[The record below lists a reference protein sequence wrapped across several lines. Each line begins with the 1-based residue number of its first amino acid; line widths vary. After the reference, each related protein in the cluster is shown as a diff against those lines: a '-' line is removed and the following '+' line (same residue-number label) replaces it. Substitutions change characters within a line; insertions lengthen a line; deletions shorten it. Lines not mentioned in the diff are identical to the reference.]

1 MLSEKEMQKG
11 KMWLTLTPREEG
23 PVFTW
28 GPHKMQTP
36 KEVKTRGGNFIHIFM
51 KSSTRLP
58 LCLTFFFSYSR
69 LTNRRLYIIQ

>member
-36 KEVKTRGGNFIHIFM
+36 KEVKTRGGSLFIYHEEFHA
-51 KSSTRLP
+51 LAFVP
-58 LCLTFFFSYSR
+58 DFFFPA
-69 LTNRRLYIIQ
+69 TVD